1 MGLLSPQIF
10 LNPCSPLQGPPGVPL
25 DLPTT
30 PPVILFFR
38 ISRLVRWLAPG
49 DRRDGVEVGAW
60 IGVSFEDVTYAN
72 SINTSRGESMSGLS
86 SIAFFLA
93 VIVGISMGSFT
104 AFVVTLVLS
113 FVGVL
118 AFAVWLD
125 IEAADETE
133 RLRIAYEE
141 ALAGT
146 DKADALEKGRDYYRA
161 QRGDGSLTV
170 YDEQAIANDLE
181 TMN

>member
-1 MGLLSPQIF
+1 MEG
-10 LNPCSPLQGPPGVPL
+10 GK
-25 DLPTT
+25 
-30 PPVILFFR
+30 
-38 ISRLVRWLAPG
+38 WM
-49 DRRDGVEVGAW
+49 
-60 IGVSFEDVTYAN
+60 GVSFGDVTYAN

-86 SIAFFLA
+86 SMAFFLA

>member
-1 MGLLSPQIF
+1 MKWVGVY
-10 LNPCSPLQGPPGVPL
+10 CS
-25 DLPTT
+25 
-30 PPVILFFR
+30 
-38 ISRLVRWLAPG
+38 
-49 DRRDGVEVGAW
+49 
-60 IGVSFEDVTYAN
+60 DVTYAN
-72 SINTSRGESMSGLS
+72 DINKSRGESMYSGAS

-93 VIVGISMGSFT
+93 VIVGIFMGSFS
-104 AFVVTLVLS
+104 AFLVTLVLS
-113 FVGVL
+113 IVGLL
-118 AFAVWLD
+118 AVAGWAD
-125 IEAADETE
+125 SEAADEIE

-161 QRGDGSLTV
+161 QRGDGSLTL